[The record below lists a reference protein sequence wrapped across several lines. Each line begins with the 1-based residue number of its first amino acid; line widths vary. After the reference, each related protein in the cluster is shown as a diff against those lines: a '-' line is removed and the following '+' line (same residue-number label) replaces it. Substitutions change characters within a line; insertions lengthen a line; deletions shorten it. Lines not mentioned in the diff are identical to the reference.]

1 MMAPTH
7 IAPTDARP
15 QTLRF
20 LLDGRVVSIERP
32 DPTLTVLEYLREHA
46 GRRGTKEGCA
56 EGDCGA
62 CTVVLGELAP
72 GGQGIRYRAI
82 NACIRFLAT
91 LDGKELITVES
102 LRDAAGKLHP
112 VQQSM
117 VDHHAS
123 QCGFCTP
130 GFVMSLFALY
140 LNQASADRDQVIDA
154 LSGNLCR
161 CTGYRPIIDAALSQW
176 NYPSP
181 VHWDRATAQSA
192 ERLAALKAIQRP
204 PHPDASLRYTGFH
217 APRCLDEL
225 ADATQAQPD
234 SLMLAGGTDV
244 GLWVTKHLRSLP
256 PLLYVGAVDEL
267 QRMEQRPQELWI
279 GAAVSVAD
287 AWPAL
292 LASFPE
298 LAEQAN
304 RFASPPIRNSATLCG
319 NLANGSPIGD
329 SIPALIALEAEIELR
344 RGAAVRRVPLEQFYL
359 AYQKK
364 DLAPG
369 EFVSGVAIPP
379 RQPGQVLASYK
390 LAKRFDQDISA
401 VCTTFRITLA
411 GTRLTDVRLVYGGLA
426 GVTARAR
433 RAEAALLEAGW
444 NATGIDRAIEALA
457 ANFAPLSDLRAT
469 RDYRLKG
476 AGNLLRRF
484 YLQHQG
490 VSTLRTADTLAQSA
504 VAPVQG
510 TAEALAQGPTRSG
523 SAAPPP
529 AAAAG

>member
-1 MMAPTH
+1 MNTQNDAP
-7 IAPTDARP
+7 A
-15 QTLRF
+15 QTVRF
-20 LLDGRVVSIERP
+20 LLDGRVVSIDRP
-32 DPTLTVLEYLREHA
+32 DPTLTVLEYLRDEA

-62 CTVVLGELAP
+62 CTVVLGELAAD
-72 GGQGIRYRAI
+72 GSGIRYRAI

-102 LRDAAGKLHP
+102 LRDTAGKLHP
-112 VQQSM
+112 VQQSL
-117 VDHHAS
+117 VDNHAS

-140 LNQASADRDQVIDA
+140 LNRDAADRGTVVDA

-161 CTGYRPIIDAALSQW
+161 CTGYRPIIEAGLRQW
-176 NYPSP
+176 DYPAPS
-181 VHWDRATAQSA
+181 HWDRATAQSA
-192 ERLAALKAIQRP
+192 ERLAALQAIARP
-204 PHPDASLRYTGFH
+204 PRPEASLHYPGFR
-217 APRCLDEL
+217 APSNLDEL
-225 ADATQAQPD
+225 ALGLEAQPE

-256 PLLYVGAVDEL
+256 PMLYVGAVAEL
-267 QRMEQRPQELWI
+267 QRIERRPHELWI
-279 GAAVSVAD
+279 GAAVTIAD
-287 AWPAL
+287 AWPEL

-329 SIPALIALEAEIELR
+329 AIPALISLEAQLELR
-344 RGAAVRRVPLEQFYL
+344 CGARLRRLPLEQFYL

-364 DLAPG
+364 DLAAG
-369 EFVSGVAIPP
+369 EFVTGVAVPP
-379 RQPGQVLASYK
+379 RLAGQVLASYK

-401 VCTTFRITLA
+401 VCATFRITLD
-411 GTRLTDVRLVYGGLA
+411 GIRLTDARLVYGGLA
-426 GVTARAR
+426 GITARAR
-433 RAEAALLEAGW
+433 RAEAALLETGW
-444 NATGIDRAIEALA
+444 NPAGIDRAIDALA
-457 ANFAPLSDLRAT
+457 ADFAPLSDLRAT
-469 RDYRLKG
+469 QNYRLRG

-490 VSTLRTADTLAQSA
+490 EYVTRTADALGVGG
-504 VAPVQG
+504 VAAG
-510 TAEALAQGPTRSG
+510 TAASAG
-523 SAAPPP
+523 SVAAAPP
-529 AAAAG
+529 AAASG